1 MQSWYFYSILLIC
14 FVATSC
20 ESPPKE
26 DGTSADGK
34 INYRY
39 LSEKICVCAQPSIEL
54 NQTLEQLKKNQ
65 QMEELM
71 ERLPEAEK
79 TFKKVVVCAENVL
92 LNHSKEKL
100 RPATLKKVLTNQ
112 CESLAPRLRDDL
124 IAKLPNQ

>member
-1 MQSWYFYSILLIC
+1 MQSWYLYSILLIC
-14 FVATSC
+14 LFAISC

-34 INYRY
+34 INYSY
-39 LSEKICVCAQPSIEL
+39 LAEKVCACAQPSIEL

-65 QMEELM
+65 QMEALM

-79 TFKKVVVCAENVL
+79 TFKKVILCSENTL

-100 RPATLKKVLTNQ
+100 HAATLKKALTNQ
-112 CESLAPRLRDDL
+112 CENLAPRLRDDL